1 MVNDPK
7 KPSSHKTPRSDAEI
21 EAEGEAYWTEE
32 RMKDAAP
39 RPIGRPRP
47 KPGKVEPKKG
57 P

>member
-1 MVNDPK
+1 MVKDPK
-7 KPSSHKTPRSDAEI
+7 KPSSQRFPRSDAEI

-39 RPIGRPRP
+39 RPIAQPCP
-47 KPGKVEPKKG
+47 EPEKVKPKKD